1 MIKLIVSDM
10 DGTLLDDNKI
20 LHEDFWKVFEELKK
34 RDIYFVPASG
44 RQYYNIYEYFK
55 RIKEGLIILAE
66 NGSFILEDGKELYSR
81 CIDRKD
87 ALELIETGRKIPSAN
102 VIFCGKKKAYIE
114 NPLPEFVA
122 EVEKYYTRYEIVQD
136 ITKVDDEAL
145 KVTVCDL
152 TGAEKNSY
160 PYFKK
165 YEKDFKVAVSGLI
178 WVDVTHKNSD
188 KGTGLKVLQEKLG
201 ISKDETMV
209 FGDYLNDYEL
219 MQQGKYSF
227 AMENA
232 HPDLKKIAKYCGGD
246 NNDSGVVK
254 TIKKYVL
261 EGNIDEN
268 ID

>member
-10 DGTLLDDNKI
+10 DGTLLDDNKK
-20 LHEDFWKVFEELKK
+20 LHDDFWEVFDELK
-34 RDIYFVPASG
+34 RRGIYFVPASG
-44 RQYYNIYEYFK
+44 RQYFNIYEYFK

-66 NGSFILEDGKELYSR
+66 NGSFIVEDGKELYSK
-81 CIDRKD
+81 CLDRENI
-87 ALELIETGRKIPSAN
+87 LELTETIRKIPNAN
-102 VIFCGKKKAYIE
+102 IIFCGKKKAYIE
-114 NPLPEFVA
+114 NDFPKFLA
-122 EVEKYYTRYEIVQD
+122 EVEKYYAKYEIVKD

-145 KVTVCDL
+145 KITICDL

-160 PYFKK
+160 PYVKK
-165 YEKDFKVAVSGLI
+165 YSENFKVAVSGFVWI
-178 WVDVTHKNSD
+178 DVTNKNSD

-219 MQQGKYSF
+219 MQQGEYSF

-232 HPDLKKIAKYCGGD
+232 HPELKKIAKFCGGD
-246 NNDSGVVK
+246 NNDGGVVK

-261 EGNIDEN
+261 EKI
-268 ID
+268 